1 MGLTPGLPV
10 AGASSPDPRCSHFS
24 RSPPDSQSKNRGF
37 LRPPAWLLGWL
48 SLIEVPPRRYRV
60 ASPAKQARLHRQL
73 KDRVRQTLAGT
84 PGWS

>member
-1 MGLTPGLPV
+1 L
-10 AGASSPDPRCSHFS
+10 F
-24 RSPPDSQSKNRGF
+24 
-37 LRPPAWLLGWL
+37 
-48 SLIEVPPRRYRV
+48 LIEVPPRRYRV